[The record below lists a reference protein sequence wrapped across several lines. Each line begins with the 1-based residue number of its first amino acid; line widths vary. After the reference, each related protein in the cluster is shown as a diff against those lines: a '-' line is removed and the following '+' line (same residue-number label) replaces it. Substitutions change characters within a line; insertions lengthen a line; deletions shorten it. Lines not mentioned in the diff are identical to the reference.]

1 MPVKGP
7 IVVNHV
13 QIGSRLPICNNA
25 LSNQLDSSQPTE
37 TPVQAS
43 DLEYLLSQGREMDIL

>member
-7 IVVNHV
+7 IVLHHV

-25 LSNQLDSSQPTE
+25 VSNQLDSSQPTE

-43 DLEYLLSQGREMDIL
+43 DPEYLLRQGREMDIL